1 MKGKILFVAGAAVG
15 YVLGA
20 RAGRGA
26 YIKIKDR
33 AGDLWEN
40 PSVQKTV
47 HQAEDFVKENAPV
60 VGGKLKDVASDAA
73 SAAQSTVKSASKK
86 AGKASDAVADKAD
99 EVTSKTS
106 GSKGASKGSSAV
118 GADKGSADT
127 DDRDNGTSKLPG
139 VSVGD

>member
-26 YIKIKDR
+26 YVKIKSQ
-33 AGDLWEN
+33 AESLWEN

-60 VGGKLKDVASDAA
+60 VGKKLQGAAGDAA
-73 SAAQSTVKSASKK
+73 SKAKSVAS
-86 AGKASDAVADKAD
+86 KASDKADDVADSA
-99 EVTSKTS
+99 KTGAES
-106 GSKGASKGSSAV
+106 AGSDSEGAA
-118 GADKGSADT
+118 
-127 DDRDNGTSKLPG
+127 KLPG
-139 VSVGD
+139 VNVGE